1 MLAAL
6 VRWSLGRPRLIGLAC
21 LWFLAFGLFYV
32 RDVRVDLLPNLA
44 PAELTINTE
53 APGLVAEQVEDLIT
67 RPIERAIVSSERVAG
82 VHSESTQGLSAI
94 TIRFAEGADNYRA
107 REVISE
113 SLSAVTHALPAAAAQ
128 PRISPLTSG
137 GSHVLT
143 IGFTSDKLDPLAL
156 HDLVQ
161 WTVRPR
167 LQTVAGVARVS
178 VYGGRTRRI
187 EVRARP
193 ADLSDSDLGFLDI
206 VNAVRRSTSVTGAG
220 FIDTPN
226 QRVLIAPHGQALTA
240 DDVAAGQI
248 QTPGSAPVRIGD
260 VADVVEAPAP
270 AFGDALIA
278 GKPGVLIEID
288 RQYGANT
295 LQTTHAVEAALADL
309 RPALAAQ
316 GVTIDTAIDRPATF
330 TVTAMSGIA
339 RDLLIGAL
347 LIAIVL
353 ALSFREWH
361 AVLVTLASLPLSLLA
376 AVMVLK
382 ALGGS
387 LNVMTLGGLTL
398 SLGMVIDDAVI
409 GVENVLARLREAEHS
424 HAADLDTILKASLEV
439 RGPVLYA
446 ILAVIVALAPLL
458 ALRGLPGALLL
469 PLVGAVIAASLASL
483 VVATVVTPALCFLFH
498 GHQDPKAEPPVLHRA
513 KHGYGRLIEAVCA
526 RPALILIAAGLVSLA
541 ALATLPFYH
550 AELLP
555 SVHDAHLQA
564 SVRGLPSTALAA
576 MDNYGASASND
587 LARLPGVVSVSQR
600 IGRDTTGYDDGG
612 LDEAVF
618 DIALE
623 PGLSAARQRD
633 VADRVRRQ
641 LAQYPGFE
649 ADIET
654 RFDAMQEALSATAP
668 VQISIY
674 GQDLDALDSAADQIG
689 KTLKSVPGARDV
701 QVEGDPR
708 TPTMRVDL
716 DFKRLALYGLSVA
729 DVLDTVQ
736 AAFAGTE
743 VAHVYDG
750 GRVIDVAV
758 TAQDRLRRD
767 PERIGEL
774 LLRST
779 SGISVPLKTVANVY
793 LTDSRAVIVHDGGL
807 RRRVITAS
815 PASPRRFV
823 RLARTMIA
831 QHVPLP
837 PGAFLGFGGTAKT
850 LAAAQRDLVISYALA
865 TFAIVGLLSIAF
877 DARIAA
883 LILASSL
890 ASLAGG
896 VVAVA
901 LTGGVLTVGTLV
913 GFIALFALSM
923 RGAILLVDRL
933 EHLVLFHRAAWS
945 VQTVALAARQRLT
958 PLLLTALLAA
968 LALLPLAID
977 AGQAGREIVG
987 PMSIVILGGLI
998 TGTIANIVIL
1008 PVMLHAFWRPA
1019 FGRRVPHSVT
1029 QQHPHTH

>member
-1 MLAAL
+1 MLARL
-6 VRWSLGRPRLIGLAC
+6 VRWSLLRPRLIGLAC

-44 PAELTINTE
+44 PAEMSIDTE
-53 APGLVAEQVEDLIT
+53 APGLVAEQVEDLVT
-67 RPIERAIVSSERVAG
+67 RPIERALVSSEGVAD

-94 TIRFAEGADNYRA
+94 TIRFADGADSYRA
-107 REVISE
+107 RQAITE
-113 SLSAVTHALPAAAAQ
+113 SLSGVTRALPAAAAT
-128 PRISPLTSG
+128 PRITPLTSG
-137 GSHVLT
+137 GSHVLS

-156 HDLVQ
+156 ADLVQ
-161 WTVRPR
+161 WTIRPR

-248 QTPGSAPVRIGD
+248 QAPGSAPVRIGD

-316 GVTIDTAIDRPATF
+316 GVTIDTGLDRPATF
-330 TVTAMSGIA
+330 TVAAMSGIA
-339 RDLLIGAL
+339 RDLLIGAV
-347 LIAIVL
+347 LIAVVL

-376 AVMVLK
+376 AVMALK
-382 ALGGS
+382 AMGGS

-409 GVENVLARLREAEHS
+409 GVENVLARLRETDHS
-424 HAADLDTILKASLEV
+424 HSADLETILAASLEV
-439 RGPVLYA
+439 RAPVIYA
-446 ILAVIVALAPLL
+446 IFAVIVALAPLL
-458 ALRGLPGALLL
+458 ALRGLPGALLT
-469 PLVGAVIAASLASL
+469 PLVIAVIVASLASL
-483 VVATVVTPALCFLFH
+483 LVATIVTPALCLLFH
-498 GHQDPKAEPPVLHRA
+498 GHDERTSEPAFLHRL
-513 KHGYGRLIEAVCA
+513 KRGYGGLVERVCA
-526 RPALILIAAGLVSLA
+526 RPVMVLGIAALASLA
-541 ALATLPFYH
+541 ALIALPLFH
-550 AELLP
+550 ADLLP
-555 SVHDAHLQA
+555 SVYDAHLEA
-564 SVRGLPSTALAA
+564 TVRGLPSTALDA
-576 MDNYGASASND
+576 MDTYGASASRD

-600 IGRDTTGYDDGG
+600 IGRDTTGYDAGG
-612 LDEAVF
+612 LDRAVF
-618 DIALE
+618 DIALA
-623 PGLSAARQRD
+623 PNLSAARQRD
-633 VADRVRRQ
+633 LVIRVRRQ
-641 LAQYPGFE
+641 LAQYPGFSP
-649 ADIET
+649 DIET
-654 RFDAMQEALSATAP
+654 RFDAVQAALQDTAP
-668 VQISIY
+668 VQISVY

-689 KTLKSVPGARDV
+689 HTLKTLPGARDV
-701 QVEGDPR
+701 QVEDDPR

-716 DFKRLALYGLSVA
+716 DFRRLALYGLSVA

-736 AAFAGTE
+736 AAFAGAD

-758 TAQDRLRRD
+758 TAQDRVRRD
-767 PERIGEL
+767 PEAIGDL

-779 SGISVPLKTVANVY
+779 SGVSVPLKTVANVY
-793 LTDSRAVIVHDGGL
+793 LTDSRAAIVHDGGL
-807 RRRVITAS
+807 RRRVITVS
-815 PASPRRFV
+815 PDNPQRFV
-823 RLARTMIA
+823 RAAQTAIA
-831 QHVPLP
+831 QQVKLP
-837 PGAFLGFGGTAKT
+837 PGAFLGFGGAAKA

-865 TFAIVGLLSIAF
+865 AFAIVGLLSIAF

-890 ASLAGG
+890 TSLVGG
-896 VVAVA
+896 VIAVA
-901 LTGGVLTVGTLV
+901 LTGAVLSVGTLV

-923 RGAILLVDRL
+923 RSAILLVDRL
-933 EHLVLFHRAAWS
+933 EHLVLFHRASWS

-987 PMSIVILGGLI
+987 PMSIVILGGLV
-998 TGTIANIVIL
+998 TGTLANIVIL
-1008 PVMLHAFWRPA
+1008 PAMLNAFWRPG

-1029 QQHPHTH
+1029 QQHPHSH

>member
-1 MLAAL
+1 MLARL
-6 VRWSLGRPRLIGLAC
+6 VRWSLLRPRLIGLAC

-32 RDVRVDLLPNLA
+32 RDMRVDLLPNLA
-44 PAELTINTE
+44 PAEMSIETE
-53 APGLVAEQVEDLIT
+53 APGLVADQVEDLIT
-67 RPIERAIVSSERVAG
+67 RPIERALVSAERVAS

-94 TIRFAEGADNYRA
+94 TIRFADGADTYRA
-107 REVISE
+107 RLAITE
-113 SLSAVTHALPAAAAQ
+113 SLSSVDRVLPAAAAT
-128 PRISPLTSG
+128 PRITPLTSR
-137 GSHVLT
+137 GSHVLS

-156 HDLVQ
+156 ADLVQ
-161 WTVRPR
+161 WTIRPR
-167 LQTVAGVARVS
+167 LQTITGVARVS

-248 QTPGSAPVRIGD
+248 EAPGSAPVRIGD

-270 AFGDALIA
+270 AFGDALVA

-316 GVTIDTAIDRPATF
+316 GVTIDTGLDRPATF
-330 TVTAMSGIA
+330 TVAAMSGIA
-339 RDLLIGAL
+339 RDLLIGAM
-347 LIAIVL
+347 LIGL
-353 ALSFREWH
+353 ALALFFREWH
-361 AVLVTLASLPLSLLA
+361 AMLITLASLPLSLLA

-382 ALGGS
+382 AMGGS

-409 GVENVLARLREAEHS
+409 GVENVLARLREADHS
-424 HAADLDTILKASLEV
+424 HSADLDTILAASLEV

-458 ALRGLPGALLL
+458 ALRGIPGALLT
-469 PLVGAVIAASLASL
+469 PLVVAVIAASLASL
-483 VVATVVTPALCFLFH
+483 LVATIVTPALCLLFH
-498 GHQDPKAEPPVLHRA
+498 GHDERTPEPAFLHRT
-513 KHGYGRLIEAVCA
+513 KHGYGGLIERVCA
-526 RPALILIAAGLVSLA
+526 RPIPVLVVAAVASVA
-541 ALATLPFYH
+541 ALVALPFFP

-555 SVHDAHLQA
+555 SIHDAHLVA
-564 SVRGLPSTALAA
+564 SVRGLPSTALDA
-576 MDNYGASASND
+576 MDAYGASASRD
-587 LARLPGVVSVSQR
+587 LTHLPGVISVSQR
-600 IGRDTTGYDDGG
+600 IGRDTTGYDAGG
-612 LDEAVF
+612 LDRAVF
-618 DIALE
+618 DLALA
-623 PGLSAARQRD
+623 PDLSAARQRD
-633 VADRVRRQ
+633 LADRVRRKIT
-641 LAQYPGFE
+641 QYPGFSSE
-649 ADIET
+649 IET
-654 RFDAMQEALSATAP
+654 RFDAARDALHDAAP
-668 VQISIY
+668 VQVSVY
-674 GQDLDALDSAADQIG
+674 GQDLDALDAAADQIG
-689 KTLKSVPGARDV
+689 HVLKTLPGARGV
-701 QVEGDPR
+701 EVEGDPR
-708 TPTMRVDL
+708 SPTMRVDL
-716 DFKRLALYGLSVA
+716 DFRRLALYGLSVA

-736 AAFAGTE
+736 AAFAGAD
-743 VAHVYDG
+743 VAHVYNG

-767 PERIGEL
+767 PEAIGDL

-779 SGISVPLKTVANVY
+779 SGVSVPLKTVANVY
-793 LTDSRAVIVHDGGL
+793 LTDSRTAIVHDGGL

-815 PASPRRFV
+815 PASSQRFV
-823 RLARTMIA
+823 RAARAAIA
-831 QHVPLP
+831 QQVKLP
-837 PGAFLGFGGTAKT
+837 PGAFLGFGGVARE
-850 LAAAQRDLVISYALA
+850 LAAAQRDLLISYALA
-865 TFAIVGLLSIAF
+865 AFAIVGLLSIAF

-890 ASLAGG
+890 TSLIGG

-901 LTGGVLTVGTLV
+901 LTGAVLSVGTLV

-923 RGAILLVDRL
+923 RSAILLVDRL

-987 PMSIVILGGLI
+987 PMSIVILGGLV
-998 TGTIANIVIL
+998 TGTLANIVIL
-1008 PVMLHAFWRPA
+1008 PAMLNAFWRPGY
-1019 FGRRVPHSVT
+1019 GRRVPHSVT
-1029 QQHPHTH
+1029 QQHPHSH